1 MKRTLLYTAC
11 FMLLGAFASC
21 DVIDENNRYIE
32 VEGES
37 TDTPDATKAV
47 QRVLIEE
54 FTGRKCVNC
63 PDGAAIVHDLQNYY
77 PGQVIAIA
85 IHAGNLAPAPVGA
98 FLGEPDFQ
106 TDAGDE
112 YDDFFAVQSNPA
124 ALINRM
130 RFSGEDWAVTKKD
143 KWMTY
148 TISAL
153 EKTPVCEL
161 TPSCEYDAATRMLT
175 ITTQAEA
182 FQNMPADLRLG
193 VALTESHIIGK
204 QEMHDGMNAEYEHN
218 HVFREA
224 VNDTWGEN
232 FPSLTEGETKTFTH
246 SIELYEEYVPENC
259 HVVVYVYENASK
271 LVLQSNQCSVIAE

>member
-1 MKRTLLYTAC
+1 MKRTLLYTVC

-21 DVIDENNRYIE
+21 DIIKENDRYIE
-32 VEGES
+32 VEGG
-37 TDTPDATKAV
+37 ATERV

-63 PDGAAIVHDLQNYY
+63 PDGAVIVHDLQNYY
-77 PGQVIAIA
+77 PGQVVAIA
-85 IHAGNLAPAPVGA
+85 IHAGVMAPPPIGK

-112 YDDFFAVQSNPA
+112 YNDYFDVHSNPA

-130 RFSGEDWAVTKKD
+130 RFTGEDWAVTNKD

-153 EKTPVCEL
+153 DREPVCEL
-161 TPSCEYDAATRMLT
+161 TPTCQYDAATRMLT
-175 ITTQAEA
+175 ITTEAEA
-182 FQNMPADLRLG
+182 FQNMPADLVLG

-204 QEMHDGMNAEYEHN
+204 QEMHNNVLKVDYEHN

-224 VNDTWGEN
+224 VNGTWGEN
-232 FPSLTEGETKTFTH
+232 FPSLMAGETTTFTH
-246 SIELYEEYVPENC
+246 SIELYEEFVPENC
-259 HVVVYVYENASK
+259 HVVVYVFENATK
-271 LVLQSNQCSVIAE
+271 QVLQCNECAVIAE